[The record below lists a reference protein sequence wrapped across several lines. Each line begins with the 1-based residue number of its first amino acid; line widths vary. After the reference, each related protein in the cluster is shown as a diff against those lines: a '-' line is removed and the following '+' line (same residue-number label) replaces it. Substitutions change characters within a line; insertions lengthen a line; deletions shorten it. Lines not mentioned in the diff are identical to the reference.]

1 MEKSHR
7 VEDESGSAVAAGNE
21 SMGEKGENSNEWGAN
36 VGWLCHGMM
45 YVAGNEPPGH
55 PAAV

>member
-36 VGWLCHGMM
+36 VG
-45 YVAGNEPPGH
+45 
-55 PAAV
+55 